1 MSPTPHRRRVAAAA
15 GAALALVAASA
26 ATLAAH
32 DFWLVPNA
40 LTFPNGSRVE
50 VLGQSGTKFP
60 MSSGPTQPAQVA
72 EARVVGRSTDQ
83 KVTDLAVSGRSLMLR
98 HKPSAAGQYV
108 VAVALAQRDAR
119 TTPARLQRYLALEG
133 APELAARYE
142 QEGRYPKADSITQ
155 MSGKYAKTIVEVGN
169 DGPRAFD
176 RAVGHALELVPL
188 DDPARAAPGGTVRV
202 RLLYHGK
209 PVARVPLRAG
219 WGSPAAVSADPA
231 SAPAAPEPDQV
242 VETGTDGVAAI
253 QVPTAGWWN
262 VRTLYSASMQGMPEH
277 WEVYFATLVFGVTA
291 RGTDDSGDVDAPDAT
306 GGPAVAVG
314 APAVHAPVARAQ
326 GASQDSLV
334 LAVVNRF
341 HAALAA
347 GDSTTALGLLS
358 EDVVIMESGGV
369 ETKEQYRNGHLN
381 GDMAYAKAVPAAR
394 LVTYEHVR
402 GEAAWVASTSVTQGD
417 YNGRPINSAGAELM
431 VLSLEGGRWRIRA
444 VHWSSRA
451 RRAG

>member
-1 MSPTPHRRRVAAAA
+1 MRRLAAAFGVA
-15 GAALALVAASA
+15 IVIAAVSA
-26 ATLAAH
+26 AALAAH

-40 LTFPNGSRVE
+40 LTFAAGSPLE

-60 MSSGPTQPAQVA
+60 TSSGPTQPAQVA
-72 EARVVGRSTDQ
+72 EARVVGRTSDQ
-83 KVTDLAVSGRSLMLR
+83 KLGDLSVGGRSLMLR

-108 VAVALAQRDAR
+108 VAVALAPRDAR

-142 QEGRYPKADSITQ
+142 QEGRYPRADSITQ
-155 MSGKYAKTIVEVGN
+155 MSAKYAKTIVEVGSN
-169 DGPRAFD
+169 GPRAFD

-202 RLLYHGK
+202 RLLFHGQ

-219 WGSPAAVSADPA
+219 WGSPSAVNADPA
-231 SAPAAPEPDQV
+231 SVPAAPQPDQV
-242 VETGTDGVAAI
+242 METGPDGVAAI
-253 QVPTAGWWN
+253 HVPTAGWWN
-262 VRTLYSASMQGMPEH
+262 VRTLYAAGMQGMPEH

-291 RGTDDSGDVDAPDAT
+291 RGTDNSGDVGAPDAT
-306 GGPAVAVG
+306 DGPAAAAE
-314 APAVHAPVARAQ
+314 APALPAPVARGQ

-334 LAVVNRF
+334 LAVVKRF

-381 GDMAYAKAVPAAR
+381 GDMAYARAVPAAR
-394 LVTYEHVR
+394 LVAYEHVR

-417 YNGRPINSAGAELM
+417 YNGRAINSAGAELM
-431 VLSLEGGRWRIRA
+431 VLSLEGGRWKIRA
-444 VHWSSRA
+444 IHWSSRA